1 MSHNNKNKI
10 WRKLCDVIFPPKM
23 PKSEKQKHVHFFW
36 NGEFYIVAK
45 FQVNCVKNK
54 RMNKGRRFW
63 CHICPPCWVCFCH
76 AIGQFGA
83 LSLFTSE
90 KKSLNKVIRRL
101 WTLRAWMLTLSFNIL
116 KCVYLWTKA
125 MKKLTHN
132 LIDEDSSQRLKIL
145 S

>member
-1 MSHNNKNKI
+1 M
-10 WRKLCDVIFPPKM
+10 DIFQFFFSLLTSLRWLLSEIIIRYPIIIKTKFGGNFVTWFSRQKM
-23 PKSEKQKHVHFFW
+23 PKSEKQKHIHFFC

-63 CHICPPCWVCFCH
+63 CHICPPCWVCFRH

-116 KCVYLWTKA
+116 KCVYL
-125 MKKLTHN
+125 
-132 LIDEDSSQRLKIL
+132 
-145 S
+145 